1 MRACSCRISALPT
14 GCESGRDRRLCLK
27 RSRLALALVA
37 AALVIGAIALTLRDA
52 FPPGE
57 PGGVVD
63 AEPGPE
69 LAHAAATKEPIEEL
83 KRVPVDG
90 AHAPDAAS
98 VLAEP
103 APTVPAD
110 PPSDAALAEL
120 KSVVS
125 TELRSFGEALQ
136 LAEAKAGDSEAA
148 YVEFLQVQLR
158 YRMRQEVQQ
167 SLEQGEAVLVRAGA
181 QKSVFSRE
189 YIRYSTSQKLRNAAA
204 EICVPVLEKS
214 AVPRTQEEPAGAQG
228 VPAPV
233 GCGDSQR
240 EARAGPACRASML
253 RVRAGATWAACL
265 ARGAGFLSN
274 AIPRRGLP
282 ADRAVGGVRSEASS
296 LPALPSFAGS
306 VPARCA

>member
-214 AVPRTQEEPAGAQG
+214 AVLELRKNLQARRESLLQSVVATHNVKHEPDRHA
-228 VPAPV
+228 
-233 GCGDSQR
+233 
-240 EARAGPACRASML
+240 ARACFESGQGLP
-253 RVRAGATWAACL
+253 
-265 ARGAGFLSN
+265 
-274 AIPRRGLP
+274 GLP
-282 ADRAVGGVRSEASS
+282 ASLAEQVSYRMRFLDGDFLQIVR
-296 LPALPSFAGS
+296 
-306 VPARCA
+306 